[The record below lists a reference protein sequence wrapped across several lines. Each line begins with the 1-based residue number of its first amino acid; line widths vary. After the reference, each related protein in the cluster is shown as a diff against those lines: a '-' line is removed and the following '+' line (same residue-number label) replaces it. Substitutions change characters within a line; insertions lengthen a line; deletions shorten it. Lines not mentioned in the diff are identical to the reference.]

1 MQGVENYLPQGADEW
16 DAHMADVVLPDG
28 WTLSKRI
35 FDKPEARSQGGGGA
49 SVCGEAASCCTCWML

>member
-35 FDKPEARSQGGGGA
+35 FDKPEARSQGGGGGFR
-49 SVCGEAASCCTCWML
+49 VR